1 MVRALMFFLSA
12 LLLAASLACRTNETP
27 EAQVKDARIAATVKA
42 KLASD
47 LKPQT
52 LTNVAVNATNG
63 VVTLS
68 GLVSSAEEKRRAEE
82 IARSVEGVVRVN
94 NDLQVQPSS

>member
-1 MVRALMFFLSA
+1 VIRALLFFLSG

-27 EAQVKDARIAATVKA
+27 EAQVTDARIAAAVKA

-52 LTNVAVNATNG
+52 LTTVAVNVTNR

-68 GLVSSAEEKRRAEE
+68 GLVSNAEEKRRAEE
-82 IARSVEGVVRVN
+82 IARGVEGVARVN
-94 NDLQVQPSS
+94 NDLQVQPRT

>member
-1 MVRALMFFLSA
+1 VIRALLFFLSGF
-12 LLLAASLACRTNETP
+12 LLAASLACRTNETP
-27 EAQVKDARIAATVKA
+27 EAQVTDARIAATVKA

-52 LTNVAVNATNG
+52 LTNMAVNVTNR

-68 GLVSSAEEKRRAEE
+68 GLVSNAEEKRRAEE
-82 IARSVEGVVRVN
+82 IARGVESVARVN
-94 NDLQVQPSS
+94 NDLQVQAQT

>member
-1 MVRALMFFLSA
+1 MRTLLFSLAVG
-12 LLLAASLACRTNETP
+12 LLAVSLSCRTNETP
-27 EAQVKDARIAATVKA
+27 EAQVKDARITATVKA

-52 LTNVAVNATNG
+52 LTNVAVNVTNG

-68 GLVSSAEEKRRAEE
+68 GLVSGAEEKRRAEE
-82 IARSVEGVVRVN
+82 IARGVEGVARVN
-94 NDLQVQPSS
+94 NELQVQAQT